1 MVDKMLLSAK
11 KDQNVVETRTEEEMI
26 LGVRERLVEAVRLR
40 LRADVPIAV
49 YLSGGLDSSSVAGI
63 IAHLIKTEGTNLG
76 SDGSHKLSN
85 LSAFTVQFD
94 KDSGVNESGKP
105 L

>member
-1 MVDKMLLSAK
+1 
-11 KDQNVVETRTEEEMI
+11 VVETRTEEEMI

-40 LRADVPIAV
+40 LRADVPVAV

-94 KDSGVNESGKP
+94 KASGINESGEP
-105 L
+105 VRSGSHTIS